1 MKLVY
6 CAGALLLA
14 ACSPEFAYQ
23 ANSVAETPIVGG
35 EGDAADDPAIWPGS
49 QTQAPL
55 ILGTDKDRGLYVYN
69 LDGTERDFLP
79 VGRVNNVDVRLN
91 FPLPGPRRDIAVAS
105 DRSNNALAVF
115 LIDPQ
120 TGGVEPWPVIPL
132 DNIADPYGACLYQSR
147 QGGLYAFVTDKDP
160 GTVVQL
166 LLRYDGE
173 GVISGEEVR
182 RFSLGTITEGC
193 VADDRT
199 GQLYLGEENVAIWR
213 IGAEPGDGTA
223 PELFADVDNRR
234 LSADVE
240 GLALIEIGETGGYL
254 VASSQ
259 SDNHYAV
266 YALKSGDYVTRFN
279 IAAGA
284 VDEVTHTDGIEIYA
298 GPLGEAYPGGLMVV
312 QDDADDTGG
321 QNFKLVDLRQVRG
334 FLRQTDQQ

>member
-1 MKLVY
+1 MKLLY
-6 CAGALLLA
+6 CVPALVLA
-14 ACSPEFAYQ
+14 ACSQELAYQ

-49 QTQAPL
+49 DSQAPL

-69 LDGTERDFLP
+69 LDGTERDFLA
-79 VGRVNNVDVRLN
+79 VGRVNNVDVRQN
-91 FPLPGPRRDIAVAS
+91 FALPGPRRDIAIAS
-105 DRSNNALAVF
+105 DRTHIALAVF
-115 LIDPQ
+115 LIDPE
-120 TGGVEPWPVIPL
+120 TGNVEPWPVIPL
-132 DNIADPYGACLYQSR
+132 NNVTDPYGACLYQSR
-147 QGGLYAFVTDKDP
+147 QGGLYAFVTDKGP

-166 LLRYDGE
+166 QLRYDGE

-182 RFSLGTITEGC
+182 RFTLGTTTEGC

-213 IGAEPGDGTA
+213 IGAEPDDDIM
-223 PELFADVDNRR
+223 PVRFAEVDNRR

-240 GLALIEIGETGGYL
+240 GLALIEAGESGGYL

-266 YALKSGDYVTRFN
+266 YELESGEYVTRFN

-284 VDEVTHTDGIEIYA
+284 VDEVTHTDGIEIHA
-298 GPLGEAYPGGLMVV
+298 GPLGDAYPGGLLVV
-312 QDDADDTGG
+312 QDDANDTGG
-321 QNFKLVDLRQVRG
+321 QNFKLVDLRQVRE
-334 FLRQTDQQ
+334 FLREAGEQ

>member
-1 MKLVY
+1 MKILY
-6 CAGALLLA
+6 CSAAFFLA
-14 ACSPEFAYQ
+14 SCASEFAYE
-23 ANSVAETPIVGG
+23 ANSVAETPVVGG

-49 QTQAPL
+49 PTQAPL

-91 FPLPGPRRDIAVAS
+91 FPMPGPGRDIAVAS
-105 DRSNNALAVF
+105 DRTNLALAIF
-115 LIDPQ
+115 LIDPE
-120 TGGVEPWPVIPL
+120 TGDVTPWPVIPL
-132 DNIADPYGACLYQSR
+132 NDVSDPYGACLYQSR

-173 GVISGEEVR
+173 GVIAGEEVR

-213 IGAEPGDGTA
+213 IGAEPGDGTT
-223 PELFADVDNRR
+223 PERFAEVDNRR

-240 GLALIEIGETGGYL
+240 GLALIQEGETGGYL

-259 SDNHYAV
+259 SDNHYVV
-266 YALKSGDYVTRFN
+266 YDLERGAYVTRFN

-298 GPLGEAYPGGLMVV
+298 GPLGDAYPGGLMVA

-321 QNFKLVDLRQVRG
+321 QNFKLVDLRQVRE
-334 FLRQTDQQ
+334 FLREAGEE